1 MLAGYAHLRS
11 SALRLQWDELAIDLR
26 PDRRPYLEL
35 GADRR
40 RRVDRLLAGFW
51 VAERQV
57 AEQLDPFIA
66 AADGELRELLALQVG
81 DERRH
86 ARFFERALREV
97 IGVDP
102 ARWAPVTAPADIN
115 RLFEHELR
123 SMAGALA
130 AGTAAMGDA
139 VALYH
144 LVLEAIVLSTGQDAL
159 LEELMALPGLREG
172 VSRVQADERWHVG
185 LGVQA
190 LLAGRTHDDPSAWL
204 DPDSAELAALAG
216 RAATAWGPEVA
227 MPSRVQ
233 HALAAHRR
241 RVTLLAPRTQLHS
254 WPGLDMWVETGRRA
268 SAPSGTSD
276 QTYKLS

>member
-1 MLAGYAHLRS
+1 VLAGYAHLRS
-11 SALRLQWDELAIDLR
+11 SALRLQWDERAIDLR
-26 PDRRPYLEL
+26 PDRRPYREL

-66 AADGELRELLALQVG
+66 AADGELRELLALQAG

-86 ARFFERALREV
+86 ARFFGRALREV
-97 IGVDP
+97 IEVDP

-123 SMAGALA
+123 SMARALA

-190 LLAGRTHDDPSAWL
+190 LCAGRTHDDPSAWL
-204 DPDSAELAALAG
+204 DPNSAELAALAG

-227 MPSRVQ
+227 TPSRVQ
-233 HALAAHRR
+233 HALATHRR
-241 RVTLLAPRTQLHS
+241 RVTLLVPRTQLHN
-254 WPGLDMWVETGRRA
+254 
-268 SAPSGTSD
+268 
-276 QTYKLS
+276 